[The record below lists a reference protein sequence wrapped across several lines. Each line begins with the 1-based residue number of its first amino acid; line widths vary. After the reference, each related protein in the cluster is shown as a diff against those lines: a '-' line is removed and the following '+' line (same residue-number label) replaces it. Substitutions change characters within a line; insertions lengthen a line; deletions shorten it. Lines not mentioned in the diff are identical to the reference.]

1 MRFLLTTAL
10 ILTSGTAL
18 ASSITP
24 LVGHSGNG
32 SVITKSCDDCSPV
45 ETEEEATGY
54 TVPVLE
60 SGPQKTEIV
69 EINGEK
75 MLVRTEAWLGGS
87 PVVHVSKVHEW
98 MPEGGSALAA
108 HTGTDG
114 IDHNAMV
121 GAVHAGMAGTA
132 AAEKPAA
139 FDPDAMVLRLK

>member
-1 MRFLLTTAL
+1 MRFLLTSAL

-24 LVGHSGNG
+24 LVGHGGNG

-75 MLVRTEAWLGGS
+75 LLIRTEAWLGGS

-98 MPEGGSALAA
+98 MSEGGSAIAA

-114 IDHNAMV
+114 IDREAMV
-121 GAVHAGMAGTA
+121 GAVQAGMAGTTTT
-132 AAEKPAA
+132 EKPAT